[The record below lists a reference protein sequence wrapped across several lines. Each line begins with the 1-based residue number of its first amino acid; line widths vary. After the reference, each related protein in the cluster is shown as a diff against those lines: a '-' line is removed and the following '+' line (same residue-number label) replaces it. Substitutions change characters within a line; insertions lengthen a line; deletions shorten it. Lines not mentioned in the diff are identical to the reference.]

1 MTMLSWPSYRGG
13 MNTPSSTPQPDSAQQ
28 SADARPAANRDTTR
42 ETNRDTVARFLASGH
57 GDALLHRHELFCE
70 DAISGLWTTDSGSPA
85 YAQGRD
91 NIAKYDVW
99 SSQHFPDWEW
109 FNVRIWTTDD
119 PDQLWAEADGRGTVI
134 LPGHDPVHYEN
145 HFLYSFEMR
154 GGLIA
159 REREFMNPIV
169 EMKALGLPTPT
180 IDLGD
185 FPQA

>member
-1 MTMLSWPSYRGG
+1 MSIETSRPACE
-13 MNTPSSTPQPDSAQQ
+13 TPG
-28 SADARPAANRDTTR
+28 ADATRARGASDDATRAANYA
-42 ETNRDTVARFLASGH
+42 TVDMFLHSGH
-57 GDALLHRHELFCE
+57 GDALLRRHELFTE
-70 DAISGLWTTDSGSPA
+70 DAVSGLWTSDTGSPA

-91 NIAKYDVW
+91 SIAAYDVW
-99 SSQHFPDWEW
+99 SSEHFPDWEW
-109 FNVRIWTTDD
+109 SGIRIWHTDD
-119 PDQLWAEADGRGTVI
+119 PNWLWAEADGHGTLA

-145 HFLYSFEMR
+145 HFIYSFEMR
-154 GGLIA
+154 NGLIA